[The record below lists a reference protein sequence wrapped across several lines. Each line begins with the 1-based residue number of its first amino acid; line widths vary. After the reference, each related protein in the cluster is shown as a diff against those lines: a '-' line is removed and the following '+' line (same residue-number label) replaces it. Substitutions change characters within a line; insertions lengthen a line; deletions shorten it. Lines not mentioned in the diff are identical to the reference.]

1 MEHTNGKYDEA
12 GEKGLP
18 SGYAAPEDLDIGSG
32 NVLHQDL
39 KGRHMQMI
47 AM

>member
-1 MEHTNGKYDEA
+1 MNEYKEPNVYDEKKQPYDVEDAHSVSA
-12 GEKGLP
+12 GSQNTLKR
-18 SGYAAPEDLDIGSG
+18 
-32 NVLHQDL
+32 DL